1 MIARIFQPSK
11 SAMQSGS
18 ANTER
23 WVLEFAPATPM
34 SADPL
39 MGWTSGSD
47 TRNQLRLSFE
57 TQEEAVAFAEKQGI
71 AYTLEVPHERQIRP
85 KAYADNFRYDR
96 VGRWTH

>member
-1 MIARIFQPSK
+1 MLARIFQPPK
-11 SAMQSGS
+11 SAMQSGM

-23 WVLEFAPATPM
+23 WVLEFAPATPR

-39 MGWTSGSD
+39 MGWTSGAD
-47 TRNQLRLSFE
+47 TRNQLRLTFE
-57 TQEEAVAFAEKQGI
+57 TREEAVAFAEREGI
-71 AYTLEVPHERQIRP
+71 PFTLEVPHERQVRP